1 VKLLGRKYSTIEMD
15 NESMATLVDPIH
27 TVCPTNYVE
36 LLEEPITS
44 EEILTALRSHA
55 RHQSPGIDGICL
67 EFYTANLETIH
78 ADLLQLLNYMFQ
90 NKHISPPTETW
101 NRNVFPRIMETTRL
115 IVIDPPPSLTLNINC
130 WIEFWSVAFDT
141 FSPISSRT
149 DDFVDFLATPCWI
162 QLPTSAIFSPT
173 PK

>member
-1 VKLLGRKYSTIEMD
+1 VKLLGRKYSTIEVD

-90 NKHISPPTETW
+90 NKHISPRQKHGT
-101 NRNVFPRIMETTRL
+101 VM
-115 IVIDPPPSLTLNINC
+115 
-130 WIEFWSVAFDT
+130 
-141 FSPISSRT
+141 SS
-149 DDFVDFLATPCWI
+149 
-162 QLPTSAIFSPT
+162 QE
-173 PK
+173 